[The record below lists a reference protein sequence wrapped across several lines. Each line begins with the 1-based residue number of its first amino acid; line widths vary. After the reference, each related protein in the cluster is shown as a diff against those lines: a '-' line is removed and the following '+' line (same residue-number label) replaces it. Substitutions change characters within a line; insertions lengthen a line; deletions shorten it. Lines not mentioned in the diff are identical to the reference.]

1 MNDRL
6 QIGELVLRVPDL
18 DAGQARRLVDE
29 VLERIRAGLP
39 AEPKP
44 ATLRRIDLRLTLPR
58 GIGREAIAER
68 IARAVLDALAPGG
81 RHG

>member
-6 QIGELVLRVPDL
+6 QIDELVLRVPDL
-18 DAGQARRLVDE
+18 GPEEARRLVDE
-29 VLERIRAGLP
+29 VLARIQAGLP
-39 AEPKP
+39 ADPKP
-44 ATLRRIDLRLTLPR
+44 ATLRRIDLSLTLPR

-68 IARAVLDALAPGG
+68 IARAMLDALAPGG